1 MIIFL
6 KKMNKVFYDST
17 RAISVTSAAPR
28 SCVSV
33 RGACAQVPRLDTQQI
48 SNEYSALYHAKV
60 LNAPLTSQP
69 YIMQKFFSDLG
80 T

>member
-1 MIIFL
+1 MILLVPFL
-6 KKMNKVFYDST
+6 SQ
-17 RAISVTSAAPR
+17 
-28 SCVSV
+28 V
-33 RGACAQVPRLDTQQI
+33 RHHVPRLDTQQI

>member
-1 MIIFL
+1 MILLVPFL
-6 KKMNKVFYDST
+6 SQV
-17 RAISVTSAAPR
+17 RHHVAA
-28 SCVSV
+28 SV